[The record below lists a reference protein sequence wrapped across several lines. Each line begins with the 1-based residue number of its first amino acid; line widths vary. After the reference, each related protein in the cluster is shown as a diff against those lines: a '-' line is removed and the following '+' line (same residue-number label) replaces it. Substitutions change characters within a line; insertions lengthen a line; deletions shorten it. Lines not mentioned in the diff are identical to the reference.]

1 MYDRRGVSAPLCK
14 LNNFVNESQNFVRK
28 MTKLLLK
35 GIDSCL
41 PHGEK
46 NIRYEDAILPS

>member
-1 MYDRRGVSAPLCK
+1 MELVHYSL
-14 LNNFVNESQNFVRK
+14 LYNFENKSQDFGRK
-28 MTKLLLK
+28 TVTTKLLLK

-46 NIRYEDAILPS
+46 NIRYEDSILPS